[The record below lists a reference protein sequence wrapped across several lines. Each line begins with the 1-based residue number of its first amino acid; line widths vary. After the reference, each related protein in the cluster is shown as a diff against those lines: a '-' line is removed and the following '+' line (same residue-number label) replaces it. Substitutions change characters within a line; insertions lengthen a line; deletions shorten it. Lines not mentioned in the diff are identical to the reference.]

1 MPNDNGKVIVS
12 LIAGATAGIVAGLL
26 LAPETGDEA
35 RAGLRE
41 SARKWWGGGLGKVAQ
56 DALAKLQSQA
66 TTNPNAAVSEDRQA
80 ADALFDSM
88 GQGGAAEPGDL
99 ATPAGNG
106 RSVAGDE
113 GYDSRDNL
121 DYDGDAGEGR
131 HRAL

>member
-12 LIAGATAGIVAGLL
+12 LIAGATAGILAGLL

-41 SARKWWGGGLGKVAQ
+41 SARKWWADSLGKAH
-56 DALAKLQSQA
+56 DALGKAKDAAA
-66 TTNPNAAVSEDRQA
+66 TPNASAAVREDRQA
-80 ADALFDSM
+80 ADALFNSM
-88 GQGGAAEPGDL
+88 GNAEPGDL

-113 GYDSRDNL
+113 DYDSRDDL

-131 HRAL
+131 HRAM

>member
-12 LIAGATAGIVAGLL
+12 LLAGATAGILAGLL

-41 SARKWWGGGLGKVAQ
+41 SARKWWADSLGKAH
-56 DALAKLQSQA
+56 DALGKAKDA
-66 TTNPNAAVSEDRQA
+66 AAATNPSAAVREDRQA

-88 GQGGAAEPGDL
+88 SNAEPGDL
-99 ATPAGNG
+99 ATPVGNG
-106 RSVAGDE
+106 QSVAGDE
-113 GYDSRDNL
+113 DYDSRGDL